1 MKGNKKMSTECI
13 GCLHTRKTVSDAL
26 AVQEEMILNHF
37 APAHT
42 RFVFQTLTDRN
53 VISELILQFR
63 ATSSLFN
70 FDNLMCLAC
79 TRDEV
84 AQRIAAAGQRS
95 LDFDTHYSNEAESA
109 YERVETRS
117 WELFADLNK
126 SVVWADEP
134 VVNNPESR
142 WETEGN

>member
-1 MKGNKKMSTECI
+1 MSTECI
-13 GCLHTRKTVSDAL
+13 GCLHTRKVVSDAL
-26 AVQEEMILNHF
+26 AVQEEIILSHF

-42 RFVFQTLTDRN
+42 RFVFQSMTDRN

-63 ATSSLFN
+63 ASSKLFG
-70 FDNLMCLAC
+70 FDNILCLAC

-109 YERVETRS
+109 YERVESRS
-117 WELFADLNK
+117 WEVFADLNK
-126 SVVWADEP
+126 AVVWDDEP
-134 VVNNPESR
+134 VAHSESR
-142 WETEGN
+142 WETEGI

>member
-1 MKGNKKMSTECI
+1 MSTECI
-13 GCLHTRKTVSDAL
+13 GCLHTRKVVSDAL
-26 AVQEEMILNHF
+26 AVQEEIILSHF

-42 RFVFQTLTDRN
+42 RFVFQSMTDRN

-63 ATSSLFN
+63 ASSKLFG
-70 FDNLMCLAC
+70 FDNILCIAC

-109 YERVETRS
+109 YERVESRS
-117 WELFADLNK
+117 WEVFADLNK
-126 SVVWADEP
+126 AVVWDDEP
-134 VVNNPESR
+134 VAHSESR
-142 WETEGN
+142 WETEGI

>member
-1 MKGNKKMSTECI
+1 MKGNKVMSTECI
-13 GCLHTRKTVSDAL
+13 GCLHTRKVVSDAL
-26 AVQEEMILNHF
+26 AVQEEIILSHF

-42 RFVFQTLTDRN
+42 RFVFQSMTDRN

-63 ATSSLFN
+63 ASSKLFG
-70 FDNLMCLAC
+70 FDNILCIAC

-109 YERVETRS
+109 YERVESRS
-117 WELFADLNK
+117 WEVFADLNK
-126 SVVWADEP
+126 AVVWDDEP
-134 VVNNPESR
+134 VAHSESR
-142 WETEGN
+142 WETEGI

>member
-1 MKGNKKMSTECI
+1 MSTECI
-13 GCLHTRKTVSDAL
+13 GCLHTRKVVSDAL
-26 AVQEEMILNHF
+26 ATQEEVILSHF

-42 RFVFQTLTDRN
+42 RFVFQSMTDRN

-63 ATSSLFN
+63 SSSKLFS
-70 FDNLMCLAC
+70 FDNLMCLSC

-95 LDFDTHYSNEAESA
+95 LDFDTHYSNEVESA

-117 WELFADLNK
+117 WEVFADLNK
-126 SVVWADEP
+126 SVKWSDDP
-134 VVNNPESR
+134 VVNNPDSR
-142 WETEGN
+142 WETEGM